1 MQVKQK
7 SNGVGMAHSIC
18 LHQQQQSNTFQTNT
32 SSAKSPRYA
41 HTARHTLHAGLYVKI
56 IPVLNMYVLCTY
68 PLETVLEV
76 WWIDLIETLIHN
88 YLLRQMK
95 NNNSIA
101 QINLSTQNYDIF
113 FNVFQSQKYYNIVC
127 SFGWWWTL
135 INCLSNGRT
144 QNKTWKSSL
153 LILSRS

>member
-7 SNGVGMAHSIC
+7 SNGVGMAWHTVYAYINNNKVTLFKQTPPPPKVRDMLIRHDIHYTRESMLKLYPCLIC
-18 LHQQQQSNTFQTNT
+18 
-32 SSAKSPRYA
+32 
-41 HTARHTLHAGLYVKI
+41 I
-56 IPVLNMYVLCTY
+56 ICTY

-127 SFGWWWTL
+127 SFGW
-135 INCLSNGRT
+135 
-144 QNKTWKSSL
+144 
-153 LILSRS
+153 